1 MSLRTTYGEF
11 RKECHWQSVVGGPP
25 QHGANPSA
33 NRASLRLLTFCQL
46 QPEIGS
52 GGGRNR
58 GDSHKGFQR
67 VDRATELNASAALNL
82 HVELKRTSGLR
93 VGASVDASDTFSRWS
108 PAPAAIIGSAELQ
121 VVRPAF
127 MKHEIA
133 FGDRDVTIGVGD
145 EIGQGAAFDTHQH
158 VGPKELVL
166 WLAAATENQA
176 NQKKY
181 STDTRPHKP

>member
-1 MSLRTTYGEF
+1 MAVRHNMDRLPGQTARHS
-11 RKECHWQSVVGGPP
+11 
-25 QHGANPSA
+25 
-33 NRASLRLLTFCQL
+33 RLLTFCQL

-58 GDSHKGFQR
+58 WDGHKGFQR

-82 HVELKRTSGLR
+82 HVELKRTPGLR
-93 VGASVDASDTFSRWS
+93 VGACVEASDTFSRWS
-108 PAPAAIIGSAELQ
+108 PAPAAIIGPAELQ

-145 EIGQGAAFDTHQH
+145 EIGQGTAFDTHQH
-158 VGPKELVL
+158 VRPEELVL

-181 STDTRPHKP
+181 PTDTRPHKP